1 MPPFATFLS
10 TLGNTGKDFE
20 RFVLWFLTHD
30 PSWSTVVEKV
40 WLWDDWPGR
49 WGRDC
54 GIDLVFTDTYG
65 KTWAVQ
71 AKHYGA
77 EYSITKSDID
87 RFLSESNAPSIDSR
101 LLITTTDRI
110 GLNAVRVCDNQHK
123 PVTRFMR
130 WDFEQSSL
138 EYPDHFRN
146 LLSASAKAKPVP
158 RVHQVAAIRD
168 VCQGLNS
175 TDRGQLIMACGT
187 GKTLVALWTKEQLG
201 ARKVLF
207 LTPSLSLLGQSLRE
221 WCAGA
226 TQRFAVLC
234 LCSDATVVDDD
245 HDMSGVAISEA
256 GFPVTTSQQ
265 DLEAFLSSHDEY
277 VVFATY
283 QSSGVIAAAHRNE
296 SIQAF
301 DLTFADEA
309 HRCAGGST
317 DLFATVLDENKIRS
331 LKRVFMTATPRV
343 FSSAVKKR
351 AKERTV
357 EVACMDNKTLFG
369 ERLHTLSFSDAIS
382 YSPEPL
388 LSDFQVRVVG
398 VNESR
403 LAEWIQRRV
412 LVRTEGNRVLD
423 ASALALHVGLL
434 KAAEECNLN
443 RVITF
448 HSRVSRAKRFARDL
462 VATASEL
469 SATHRLSRTV
479 WAEYVSGD
487 MPTSERRRV
496 LRKLAEVDG
505 SVTGAVANAR
515 CLSEGI
521 DVPQLDGIAFID
533 PKTSAV
539 DIVQAI
545 GRVMRRAQGKE
556 RGTIVLPLFLET
568 TNESG
573 RLGVRADLGP
583 LVDVLNALKSH
594 DEKFAEQLSAIRTA
608 MGRKGLSR
616 ASANSFPKVHFDLPS
631 DVGANFADSISSVLI
646 ERITESWDYMFG
658 CLEDFVEKNGHATP
672 AIRGKRKELVRRSK
686 LDDES
691 RLAIWVL
698 AQRSD
703 RGRQRLTDER
713 FRKLDG
719 LPGWVWDVREAS
731 WERMFAALQAVSAS
745 TGSAAVPKNYET
757 DDGLKLGGW
766 VGDQR
771 QFYKKG
777 KLSESRIKRLVELPG
792 WTWDTVDER
801 WKIGYAY
808 LLQYVAENGDA
819 KVLKTYKTP
828 DGFGLGAWVHTQRQK
843 YGSQELPKQECEQLE
858 ALPGWRWLPHD
869 EAWERGLSEL
879 VKWYD
884 AGGRG
889 IPLQSHKTPG
899 GFSLG
904 AWVKRQRDL
913 FAANMLPAERAAR
926 LAELPQWT
934 WESIVSLDAKVWDAT
949 YEALR
954 MHCDEAGGMPPDDML
969 TPSGKKFGDWISAQ
983 KTMHQTGRLSA
994 DRAGRL
1000 ESISCWRWRESTGRK
1015 KSRN

>member
-20 RFVLWFLTHD
+20 HFVLWFLTHD

-40 WLWDDWPGR
+40 WLWDDWPDR

-54 GIDLVFTDTYG
+54 GIDLVFTDAYG

-71 AKHYGA
+71 AKHYA
-77 EYSITKSDID
+77 TEYSITKSDID

-110 GLNAVRVCDNQHK
+110 GQNAVRVCDNQHK

-138 EYPDHFRN
+138 EYPDHFTN
-146 LLSASAKAKPVP
+146 LLSALPKAKPVP

-168 VCQGLNS
+168 VCEGLNS

-187 GKTLVALWTKEQLG
+187 GKTLVALWAKEQMG

-207 LTPSLSLLGQSLRE
+207 LTPSLGLLGQSLRE
-221 WCAGA
+221 WCAAA

-234 LCSDATVVDDD
+234 LCSDATVVDHD
-245 HDMSGVAISEA
+245 HDVPGVTIAEA
-256 GFPVTTSQQ
+256 GFPVTTCQQ
-265 DLEAFLSSHDEY
+265 DLEAFLSSHDDY

-283 QSSGVIAAAHRNE
+283 QSSGVIAATHRNE
-296 SIQAF
+296 SIKAF

-317 DLFATVLDENKIRS
+317 NLFATVLDENKIRS

-351 AKERTV
+351 AKECTV
-357 EVACMDNKTLFG
+357 DVACMDDKSLFG
-369 ERLHTLSFSDAIS
+369 ERLHTLSFSDALS

-398 VNESR
+398 VNETR
-403 LAEWIQRRV
+403 LAEWIQERA
-412 LVRTEGNRVLD
+412 LVRTEANRVLD
-423 ASALALHVGLL
+423 ASELALHVGLL

-448 HSRVSRAKRFARDL
+448 HSRVSRAKRFASDF

-469 SATHRLSRTV
+469 SETNRSSRAV

-487 MPTSERRRV
+487 MPTSVRRRV
-496 LRKLAEVDG
+496 LRKLAEVNG
-505 SVTGAVANAR
+505 SLTGVVANAR

-521 DVPQLDGIAFID
+521 DVPELDGIAFID

-545 GRVMRRAQGKE
+545 GRVMRRAPDKE

-568 TNESG
+568 TNEAE
-573 RLGVRADLGP
+573 RMGVRADLGP

-594 DEKFAEQLSAIRTA
+594 DEHFAEQLSAVRAA
-608 MGRKGLSR
+608 MGRHGRSHLSVG
-616 ASANSFPKVHFDLPS
+616 SFPKIHFDLPS
-631 DVGANFADSISSVLI
+631 DLGVDFADRISSILI
-646 ERITESWDYMFG
+646 ERITDFWDYMFG
-658 CLEDFVEKNGHATP
+658 RLQSFVAATGHAFP
-672 AIRGKRKELVRRSK
+672 ARRGIRGRPVRLSE

-691 RLAIWVL
+691 RLAFWVQ
-698 AQRSD
+698 AQRTARSSN
-703 RGRQRLTDER
+703 RLSDER
-713 FRKLDG
+713 YRKLDG

-731 WERMFAALQAVSAS
+731 WERMFAVLQAFSTS
-745 TGSAAVPKNYET
+745 TGSAAVPKTYET
-757 DDGLKLGGW
+757 DGGLKLGGW
-766 VGDQR
+766 VNDQR
-771 QFYKKG
+771 QFYKKD
-777 KLSESRIKRLVELPG
+777 KLSQTRVDRLAALPG
-792 WTWDTVDER
+792 WTWNPLEER
-801 WKIGYAY
+801 WAKNYAY
-808 LLQYVAENGDA
+808 LLQYVAETA
-819 KVLKTYKTP
+819 SSKVLKTYRTP
-828 DGFGLGAWVHTQRQK
+828 DGFALGAWVHAQRQK
-843 YGSQELPKQECEQLE
+843 YGNQELSKHECDQLE

-869 EAWERGLSEL
+869 ETWERGLSEL

-884 AGGRG
+884 DGGRG
-889 IPLQSHKTPG
+889 IPLQAYKTPG
-899 GFSLG
+899 GFGLG
-904 AWVKRQRDL
+904 SWVKRQREL
-913 FAANMLPAERAAR
+913 FAANALHAERAAR
-926 LAELPQWT
+926 LEELPHWT
-934 WESIVSLDAKVWDAT
+934 WESIGSLDAKAWDAT
-949 YEALR
+949 FEALR
-954 MHCDEAGGMPPDDML
+954 VHCEEAGEMPPNDML
-969 TPSGKKFGDWISAQ
+969 TPSGKKFGDWISSQ
-983 KTMHQTGRLSA
+983 KTMHQTGRLSV
-994 DRAGRL
+994 DRASRL
-1000 ESISCWRWRESTGRK
+1000 ESLPRWEWRKSTTRK
-1015 KSRN
+1015 TNKK